1 MLPTRTTLLAMS
13 LAACGSPLR
22 LELPAGPGDRS
33 VLLIVERGTGLS
45 SLSLAQIS
53 ALDLDPEG
61 GAVPVD
67 ALPAVRL
74 DAAETLRITAL
85 RLPAPLA
92 DLGLEPGGVEPL
104 AAAEM
109 GRPLPQANT
118 ISVLELPP
126 DFDRGEW
133 RDQSTL
139 PRSLVG
145 LTVRRGDSRLCQRFI
160 VTETQFD
167 TAEEVVFIAGLAT
180 FALVGDNAGRLY
192 VVQPDGSWQL
202 IESIAPRSILT
213 TQLASDGRHWVGG
226 VGGQIRRVL
235 LGQTGVRAG
244 LTVTFAPSQGPVFS
258 LDGVYRGVEVEELF
272 TVTQEGVF
280 ERFFEGAWTELGR
293 QRTTTI
299 GGVVRTGP
307 GEALAALNQ
316 PEILRVANGTVTAE
330 RVSRTGADASA
341 IALVP
346 ALGVVV
352 GTGRGEI
359 LARGAA
365 GWELLGQ
372 SAAGIRLKLLL
383 PYREGF
389 LATGEL
395 GQIEQFVPGSG
406 FCAPIARRASTLQF
420 GAVVGEVVILGG
432 DPAHGAAFNTVTTL
446 RPE

>member
-1 MLPTRTTLLAMS
+1 MLRTRTTLLTLS

-22 LELPAGPGDRS
+22 LELPTGPADRS

-45 SLSLAQIS
+45 NLSLAQIS
-53 ALDLDPEG
+53 ALDLDTEE
-61 GAVPVD
+61 GAVAAD

-74 DAAETLRITAL
+74 DAAEALRITAL

-92 DLGLEPGGVEPL
+92 DLGLQPGMVEPR
-104 AAAEM
+104 APAEM
-109 GRPLPQANT
+109 GRPLPQASA

-126 DFDRGEW
+126 KVDRSEW
-133 RDQSTL
+133 RDQAAL
-139 PRSLVG
+139 PTSLVG

-160 VTETQFD
+160 VTETPFD
-167 TAEEVVFIAGLAT
+167 SAEEVVFIAGLT
-180 FALVGDNAGRLY
+180 TLALVGDNAGRIY
-192 VVQPDGSWQL
+192 AVQPDGSWQL
-202 IESIAPRSILT
+202 IESILPRSILT

-244 LTVTFAPSQGPVFS
+244 FTVTFAPSQGPVFS
-258 LDGVYRGVEVEELF
+258 LDGVYSGVGVDELF
-272 TVTQEGVF
+272 TVTHEGVF
-280 ERFFEGAWTELGR
+280 ERFFAGGWTELGR
-293 QRTTTI
+293 QRSTTI

-307 GEALAALNQ
+307 GEAFAALNQ
-316 PEILRVANGTVTAE
+316 PEVLHVASGSVTAE
-330 RVSRTGADASA
+330 PVSPTGADASA
-341 IALVP
+341 IAFVP
-346 ALGVVV
+346 SLGVVV

-359 LARGAA
+359 LARGPA

-372 SAAGIRLKLLL
+372 SAAGVRLKLLL

-395 GQIEQFVPGSG
+395 GQIQQFVPGSG
-406 FCAPIARRASTLQF
+406 FCAPIARSAGTLQF

-432 DPAHGAAFNTVTTL
+432 DPAGGATFNTVTTL